1 VDFMRA
7 SRLLSM
13 LITLQVRG
21 RVTAHALAEEFEV
34 SVRTIYRDID
44 ELSAAGVPV
53 YADRG
58 PGGGFQLLEGYRTR
72 LTGLSAPEAEALL
85 LMGLP
90 GPADDLGLAEPAAAA
105 RMKLLAALPAAAGAG
120 ALKVADRFHLDPLEW
135 FRRASPPPNLA
146 AAAQAVWQGRRIEIG
161 YESWKATVRRRLD
174 PLGLVVKAGAW
185 YLVARYGPQPR
196 TYRLSNVLDITVLD
210 ETFERPDGFDLPRHW
225 RAEVQRFEADLRR
238 DVAVV
243 RVHERALSR
252 LDRLGA
258 DFSEPVRAAIPDA
271 RGWREAEVPIESPG
285 HAAGL
290 LLGFGDAIEVV
301 SPPAL
306 RRELVRLAA
315 EVSGLYS
322 SDRL

>member
-1 VDFMRA
+1 MRA
-7 SRLLSM
+7 SRLLSI

-21 RVTAHALAEEFEV
+21 RVTAQALAEEFEV
-34 SVRTIYRDID
+34 SIRTIYRDID

-58 PGGGFQLLEGYRTR
+58 PGGGFRLLEGYHTR
-72 LTGLSAPEAEALL
+72 LTGLSTAEAEALL

-105 RMKLLAALPAAAGAG
+105 RMKLLAALPASAGAG
-120 ALKVADRFHLDPLEW
+120 AMKVADRFHLDPLEW
-135 FRRASPPPNLA
+135 FRRISPPPNLA

-185 YLVARYGPQPR
+185 YLVARFGQHPR

-210 ETFERPDGFDLPRHW
+210 ETFERPEGFDLARHW

-238 DVAVV
+238 ETAVL
-243 RVHERALSR
+243 RAHSRALSR
-252 LDRLGA
+252 LDRLGSDIA
-258 DFSEPVRAAIPDA
+258 EPLRAAEPDGQ
-271 RGWREAEVPIESPG
+271 GWRQAEVPIEGPV

-290 LLGFGDAIEVV
+290 LAGFGDSIEAVG
-301 SPPAL
+301 PPAL
-306 RRELVRLAA
+306 RRELARIAA
-315 EVSGLYS
+315 EVARLYAQPAA
-322 SDRL
+322 

>member
-1 VDFMRA
+1 MRA
-7 SRLLSM
+7 SRLLSI

-21 RVTAHALAEEFEV
+21 RVTAQALAEAFEV

-44 ELSAAGVPV
+44 ELSAAGAPV

-105 RMKLLAALPAAAGAG
+105 RMKLLAALPPSAGAG
-120 ALKVADRFHLDPLEW
+120 AMKVAERFHLDPLEW

-174 PLGLVVKAGAW
+174 PLGLVVKAGSW
-185 YLVARYGPQPR
+185 YLVARFGQHPR
-196 TYRLSNVLDITVLD
+196 TYRLSNVLDIAVLD
-210 ETFERPDGFDLPRHW
+210 ETFERPEGFDLARHW
-225 RAEVQRFEADLRR
+225 RAEVERFEAGLRR
-238 DVAVV
+238 ETAVV
-243 RVHERALSR
+243 RVHTRALSR

-258 DFSEPVRAAIPDA
+258 DFSEPIRAAAADA
-271 RGWREAEVPIESPG
+271 AGWRQAEVPIEGAG
-285 HAAGL
+285 HAASL

-306 RRELVRLAA
+306 REALARMA
-315 EVSGLYS
+315 AAVSALYAPAS
-322 SDRL
+322 

>member
-1 VDFMRA
+1 MRA
-7 SRLLSM
+7 SRLLSI

-21 RVTAHALAEEFEV
+21 RVTAQALAEEFEV

-105 RMKLLAALPAAAGAG
+105 RMKLLAALPPSAGAG
-120 ALKVADRFHLDPLEW
+120 AMKVADRFHLDPLEW
-135 FRRASPPPNLA
+135 YRRASPPPNLA
-146 AAAQAVWQGRRIEIG
+146 AAARAVWQGRRIEIG

-185 YLVARYGPQPR
+185 YLVARSGQHPR
-196 TYRLSNVLDITVLD
+196 TYRLSNVLDIALLD
-210 ETFERPDGFDLPRHW
+210 ETFERPEGFDLARHW
-225 RAEVQRFEADLRR
+225 RAEVERFEAGLRR
-238 DVAVV
+238 ETAVV
-243 RVHERALSR
+243 RVHTRALSR

-258 DFSEPVRAAIPDA
+258 DFSEPIRAAAADTA
-271 RGWREAEVPIESPG
+271 GWRQAEVPIEGAS

-306 RRELVRLAA
+306 RQALARMAAAVTALYGPA
-315 EVSGLYS
+315 E
-322 SDRL
+322 